1 MNKPLILG
9 IAALLALLFFTL
21 RATTPDLAASDFSQ
35 EHDIVMFTAPWCG
48 VCDQARRHLDRRG
61 VAYLELDIEASA
73 SARQQF
79 EQAAGRGV
87 PLAYFGEQRISGFSP
102 TLYDQALRLGSTD

>member
-9 IAALLALLFFTL
+9 AAAVAIVLLLAL

-35 EHDIVMFTAPWCG
+35 EHEIVIFTAPWCG
-48 VCDQARRHLDRRG
+48 VCDQAKRHLDRHG
-61 VAYLELDIEASA
+61 VDYLELDIEASTA
-73 SARQQF
+73 ARQQF
-79 EQAAGRGV
+79 KKAAGRGV

-102 TLYDQALRLGSTD
+102 GLYDQALR